1 MSWVVDT
8 CLIIDVLDNDTDFGE
23 SSARLIDRMA
33 PEGLLLCPVTY
44 VELAPAFL
52 GDLRRQN
59 AFLDAVG
66 LGHDELWDDTD
77 TQLAHQAWH
86 RHVSLRRGHHMPRRP
101 VADILIGAF
110 AAAREGLLT
119 RNPDDFKRVFPKLVI
134 RTPAHG
140 VGQND

>member
-8 CLIIDVLDNDTDFGE
+8 CLIIDVLDNDKEFGE

-33 PEGLLLCPVTY
+33 PDGLMLCPVTY

-66 LGHDELWDDTD
+66 ISHDDLWDCTV

-86 RHVSLRRGHHMPRRP
+86 RQVSLRRGRHAPRRP

-110 AAAREGLLT
+110 AAARQGLLT
-119 RNPDDFKRVFPKLVI
+119 RNPDDFKRIFPHLLIK
-134 RTPAHG
+134 TPAR
-140 VGQND
+140 